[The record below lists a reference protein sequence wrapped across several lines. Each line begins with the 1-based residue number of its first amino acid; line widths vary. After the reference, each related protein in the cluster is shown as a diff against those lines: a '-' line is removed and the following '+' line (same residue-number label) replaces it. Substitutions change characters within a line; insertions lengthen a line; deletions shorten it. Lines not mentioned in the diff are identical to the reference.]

1 MADRKLLKGE
11 LREQAGTTKAV
22 ALRNE
27 GKLPAVMYGHGEK
40 TASFAIDN
48 HEFTEAIHHGHRLFD
63 LEISGKTETL
73 LVKDLQYDHLGKNFI
88 HVDFVRVDLAE
99 LVTVNVN
106 LKFKGTAAGAA
117 EGGMLDVHLGV
128 IEVECKVSDIPE
140 SITVNVKEINV
151 GDAIHANEIE
161 LPEGSV
167 LKTDA
172 EALILNCHLV
182 AEAKTTEELEE
193 DQPSG
198 PEVITEK
205 AEEPEAE

>member
-11 LREQAGTTKAV
+11 SREQTGTTKAI

-27 GKLPAVMYGHGEK
+27 GKLPAIMYGHGEE

-48 HEFTEAIHHGHRLFD
+48 HEFTEAIHHGSRLFD
-63 LEISGKTETL
+63 VDISGKIQTL
-73 LVKDLQYDHLGKNFI
+73 LVKELQYDHLGKNFI

-99 LVTVNVN
+99 LVTVNVG
-106 LKFKGTAAGAA
+106 LKFKGTAAGAS
-117 EGGMLDVHLGV
+117 EGGMLDVHLDA
-128 IEVECKVSDIPE
+128 IEVECKVSDIPG
-140 SITVNVKEINV
+140 SITVNVKEIKV
-151 GDAIHANEIE
+151 GDSIHASEIE
-161 LPEGSV
+161 LPEGST
-167 LKTDA
+167 LKTDG

-182 AEAKTTEELEE
+182 AETKSTEELEG
-193 DQPSG
+193 DLPAG